1 MHLQKDTELVN
12 NFLKSNNWI
21 YSDEELTA
29 LEVPGEGNMNF
40 TLRCKLNSGKSFIL
54 KQSRDFV
61 EKYPQIAAPEQRVLE
76 EARFYDFIK
85 DDAFLKDRTPSVLQL
100 NRESHI
106 MMMEDLGEG
115 SDYTALYKKD
125 VQLKENELEELIA
138 FIAHLHKNFNKQS
151 CEETITNR
159 EMRALNHEHIFVLP
173 FEKDN
178 GLNLDDI
185 MPGLAEVSNLATNN
199 SKLKEAVKSLGQKYL
214 EDGAQLL
221 HGDYFP
227 GSWLKT
233 ANGIKIIDPEFCFF
247 GPAEFELGVC
257 LAHLYMAEQPKEFIQ
272 KAINIYKKDAPL
284 NDMLMMK
291 FMAVEMLRRILGV
304 AQLPLQLSL
313 NERKALVE
321 RSILIITEY

>member
-1 MHLQKDTELVN
+1 
-12 NFLKSNNWI
+12 
-21 YSDEELTA
+21 
-29 LEVPGEGNMNF
+29 
-40 TLRCKLNSGKSFIL
+40 
-54 KQSRDFV
+54 
-61 EKYPQIAAPEQRVLE
+61 
-76 EARFYDFIK
+76 
-85 DDAFLKDRTPSVLQL
+85 
-100 NRESHI
+100 

-138 FIAHLHKNFNKQS
+138 FIAHLHKNFNKQN
-151 CEETITNR
+151 CKETITNR

-185 MPGLAEVSNLATNN
+185 VPGLAEVSNLATNN
-199 SKLKEAVKSLGQKYL
+199 SKLKEAVKSLGQQYL

-233 ANGIKIIDPEFCFF
+233 VNGIKIIDPEFCFF